1 MIFKKNQ
8 LSEDVR
14 KNLIIQGVLK
24 YNEAMEMLEWCSGI
38 QWPTTEEGFC
48 ETVNVLAHRAL
59 YEGKVLAY
67 FEGMDSAIREDL
79 EKNPATLLEIKEI
92 LSHPLRDVLSV
103 QSVVNK
109 FSQTLPL
116 SDVVQET
123 DFVQE
128 DSIKV

>member
-14 KNLIIQGVLK
+14 KNLILQGVLK

-38 QWPTTEEGFC
+38 QWPATEEGFC
-48 ETVNVLAHRAL
+48 ETVNILAHRAL